1 MLCLANCRHYTQI
14 TTEYTVVVGTGNTEG
29 AINQLPSV
37 SHIPTKQPMSRTIDT
52 VGEFDRP
59 KEWFDDFLNH
69 RGWIHFTE
77 LGGKF
82 DKPVA

>member
-1 MLCLANCRHYTQI
+1 
-14 TTEYTVVVGTGNTEG
+14 
-29 AINQLPSV
+29 
-37 SHIPTKQPMSRTIDT
+37 MSRTIDT